1 MPYQRPVRQLE
12 PLDSIYSAYCCAEA
26 ERFAEWVDMLVSRLT
41 KDDSREP
48 TVEQVWEA
56 KAKLLDEYRKERY
69 GVEKDHRDKLQD
81 DDGGPCLYGIFLAAA
96 DRLADVRIQPKIT
109 TPTRRKTPPAAEP
122 PTPQPR
128 RPKSVADVL
137 SEALLGGTRDSE

>member
-12 PLDSIYSAYCCAEA
+12 PLDFSYSEYCCDEA
-26 ERFAEWVDMLVSRLT
+26 ERFAEWVNTLISRLT
-41 KDDSREP
+41 KDGSREP

-81 DDGGPCLYGIFLAAA
+81 DAGGPCLYGVFMATA
-96 DRLADVRIQPKIT
+96 DRLADIRIQPKIT
-109 TPTRRKTPPAAEP
+109 TPTRRTKPPAAEP

-128 RPKSVADVL
+128 RPESVADVL
-137 SEALLGGTRDSE
+137 SEALSRRSRDSE